1 MRNPYEFSRRSVIKT
16 SVLGGTMVHL
26 MATIRSSGMGWGEPA
41 ANDADPW
48 RGLKIGVASYSLRKL
63 PLDAAIKA
71 IQRVGLHY
79 VSIKDFHLS
88 LQSTAEERRA
98 VVQKFK
104 DAGITPLSCGN
115 ISMQNDEANVR

>member
-1 MRNPYEFSRRSVIKT
+1 M
-16 SVLGGTMVHL
+16 
-26 MATIRSSGMGWGEPA
+26 
-41 ANDADPW
+41 
-48 RGLKIGVASYSLRKL
+48 ASYSLRKL

-88 LQSTAEERRA
+88 LKSTPEERRA

-115 ISMQNDEANVR
+115 ISMQNDEANGARPFNMRAMPVSRRLFAARRPSRCRSSIKW